1 MKKKRGY
8 RRGYSVALLIG
19 FEEDHAIVWQVF
31 SHVVKPHRSLKLDG
45 ERTNEKAVYNFH
57 ESVVNALK
65 PLLNEGVKS
74 IVVASPLRTTYATAF
89 LDHVKKHHGYLTQ
102 SKVSKVTLAELAG
115 SADEPQKVAELMKT
129 KEFRR
134 LIAET
139 TSEEADDIID
149 TLEKCL
155 SSAHED
161 SLVLFSLEEIE
172 DRVYSRERVKNS
184 RMEFLML
191 TDVYLAENGDKNRIH
206 RLMQI
211 AENRKVKTKIID
223 AKTPAGKRI
232 SQFGGI
238 VFFAC

>member
-19 FEEDHAIVWQVF
+19 FEEDHAIAWQVF

-45 ERTNEKAVYNFH
+45 ERTNGKAVYNFH
-57 ESVVNALK
+57 ESVVNTLK

-74 IVVASPLRTTYATAF
+74 IVVASPLRTTYAKAF

-102 SKVSKVTLAELAG
+102 SKVSKATFAELAG
-115 SADEPQKVAELMKT
+115 SADEPQKVAELVKT
-129 KEFRR
+129 NEFRR
-134 LIAET
+134 LIEET

-155 SSAHED
+155 SSTRGD
-161 SLVLFSLEEIE
+161 SVLFSLKEIE
-172 DRVYSRERVKNS
+172 DRVYSHERNKDS

-191 TDVYLAENGDKNRIH
+191 TEKYLAESGNKNRIH
-206 RLMQI
+206 KLMQI
-211 AENRKVKTKIID
+211 AENRKVKTKVVD

>member
-19 FEEDHAIVWQVF
+19 FEEDRAIVWQVY
-31 SHVVKPHRSLKLDG
+31 SHVVKPHRTLKLDG
-45 ERTNEKAVYNFH
+45 ERTNEKPVYNFH
-57 ESVVNALK
+57 ESIVNAVK

-74 IVVASPLRTTYATAF
+74 IVVASPLRTTYSAAF

-102 SKVSKVTLAELAG
+102 SRVPKVTFAELAG
-115 SADEPQKVAELMKT
+115 SADEPQKVAELVKT
-129 KEFRR
+129 SEFRR

-155 SSAHED
+155 SSTRED
-161 SLVLFSLEEIE
+161 SSVLFSLKEIE
-172 DRVYSRERVKNS
+172 DRVYSRERNKDF
-184 RMEFLML
+184 RLEFLML
-191 TDVYLAENGDKNRIH
+191 TDRYLAESGDKNRIH

-211 AENRKVKTKIID
+211 AKNRKMKTKVVNV
-223 AKTPAGKRI
+223 KTPAGKRI